1 VSGTGHGEYFIR
13 QVVAYDICALM
24 AYKKLTLSQAVTEV
38 IHGKLA
44 AAGGEGGVIAID
56 AAGNIV
62 MDFNSIGM
70 FRGARDGHGLRQ
82 IGMYRDT
89 K

>member
-1 VSGTGHGEYFIR
+1 
-13 QVVAYDICALM
+13 
-24 AYKKLTLSQAVTEV
+24 VTEV